1 MYAQATLYD
10 YWMALYSR
18 KGFILLATLST
29 VAFTLLISYQLP
41 PIYEVKATLFF
52 PVNEAPSAYTAVSS
66 QRIAQTALRPHPEE
80 KEAGIHAGVLKS
92 DDMAEKVQALFPEK
106 DLAFFKKNVDFV
118 TSPQFFTDIYVR
130 DRDPELAARIANAYV
145 ELYAEFH
152 RDALR
157 KRATR
162 AEAVLEPEL
171 ARIRERLAQKTAEI
185 SKYKQKN
192 RMLSSTEAEQLVSTQ
207 TQQLERDRNAV
218 LVEVQ
223 AVQGQIAAAG
233 LAAAN
238 VSASGANQ
246 PVIRNPLFEKERR
259 LIARRDALTER
270 IDKLRGTAPS
280 TVAALSTLQKMESER
295 RTLELLG
302 DSVELNLAEARMQTA
317 APLVD
322 IVRVQT
328 ARPPSTPSFP
338 IHALNG
344 FVALI
349 LGFGAACYA
358 ALLLSYLGRLRVERI
373 KRRLLADGVLDEVT
387 P

>member
-10 YWMALYSR
+10 HWMALYSR
-18 KGFILLATLST
+18 KGIILLTTFFT
-29 VAFTLLISYQLP
+29 VAFTLFISYQLP

-52 PVNEAPSAYTAVSS
+52 PVNEASSAYTAVSS
-66 QRIAQTALRPHPEE
+66 QRIAQTPLRPHPEE

-92 DDMAEKVQALFPEK
+92 DDMAEKVHARFPER

-130 DRDPELAARIANAYV
+130 DRDPELAARIANTYV

-152 RDALR
+152 RDTLR

-162 AEAVLEPEL
+162 AEEVLEPEL
-171 ARIRERLAQKTAEI
+171 ARVRERLAQKTEEI
-185 SKYKQKN
+185 SKFQQRN
-192 RMLSSTEAEQLVSTQ
+192 RILSSTHAEQRVSTHF
-207 TQQLERDRNAV
+207 QQLERDRNAV

-223 AVQGQIAAAG
+223 AVQRQIAAAG
-233 LAAAN
+233 LEDTSAT
-238 VSASGANQ
+238 VSRAGG

-259 LIARRDALTER
+259 LVARRDALTEQ
-270 IDKLRGTAPS
+270 IDTLRGTAPT
-280 TVAALSTLQKMESER
+280 TVAAVSDLRKLESEK
-295 RTLELLG
+295 RTLEVLT
-302 DSVELNLAEARMQTA
+302 DSVQLNLAEARMQSA

-358 ALLLSYLGRLRVERI
+358 ALLLSYLSRLRRERI
-373 KRRLLADGVLDEVT
+373 KRRLLADGVLDEVA